1 MPRAEIS
8 TGSEDKIPNQKKTDD
23 SAQDKERRVFI
34 PGETERKRNKQ
45 VLTSILLGI
54 PIVWDTHSD
63 QCLKDILGAL
73 NIPTYYPIKNA
84 LSDLISKY
92 QLCVKRYLEGFPF
105 LSLCCDGWS
114 VVKPAKSM
122 GVFFVTVFKVNVFK
136 SVLIDCMSMDRSAST
151 DLVDKLEMEY
161 NLPASAMITTDGAS
175 NNNKAFEN
183 QRACYQYGLAI
194 RRVTQTKHLLLKR
207 PYLRNHLI
215 YERISLLLIQR
226 RMSAF
231 L

>member
-1 MPRAEIS
+1 MLRVRAPFHLPSKSVFIISLPRAEIS

-34 PGETERKRNKQ
+34 SGEIERKRNKQ

-63 QCLKDILGAL
+63 QCLKDIIGVLS
-73 NIPTYYPIKNA
+73 IPTYHPIKNA

-92 QLCVKRYLEGFPF
+92 QSCVKRYLEGFLF

-136 SVLIDCMSMDRSAST
+136 SVLIDCVSMDRSAST
-151 DLVDKLEMEY
+151 DLVDKLEMIQMDY
-161 NLPASAMITTDGAS
+161 ILPASAMITTDGAS
-175 NNNKAFEN
+175 NNKKAFEN
-183 QRACYQYGLAI
+183 Q
-194 RRVTQTKHLLLKR
+194 
-207 PYLRNHLI
+207 
-215 YERISLLLIQR
+215 
-226 RMSAF
+226 
-231 L
+231 

>member
-1 MPRAEIS
+1 M
-8 TGSEDKIPNQKKTDD
+8 
-23 SAQDKERRVFI
+23 
-34 PGETERKRNKQ
+34 
-45 VLTSILLGI
+45 
-54 PIVWDTHSD
+54 WDTHSD

-122 GVFFVTVFKVNVFK
+122 GVFFATVFKVNVFK
-136 SVLIDCMSMDRSAST
+136 SVLIDCVSMDRSAST
-151 DLVDKLEMEY
+151 DLVDKLEMIQMDY

-175 NNNKAFEN
+175 NNKKAFEN
-183 QRACYQYGLAI
+183 Q
-194 RRVTQTKHLLLKR
+194 
-207 PYLRNHLI
+207 
-215 YERISLLLIQR
+215 
-226 RMSAF
+226 
-231 L
+231 